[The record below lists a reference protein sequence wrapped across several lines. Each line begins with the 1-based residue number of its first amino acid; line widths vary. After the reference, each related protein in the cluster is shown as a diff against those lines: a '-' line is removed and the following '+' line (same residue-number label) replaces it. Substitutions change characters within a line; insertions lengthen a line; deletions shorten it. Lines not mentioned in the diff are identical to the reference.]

1 MSRFSLYTAIAII
14 LLTLYFWFFVKCN
27 ATGNFTG
34 REYMPDMAHS
44 KAYEYY
50 APGRTV
56 LIGNDTVS
64 LSFNGSSAR
73 EPVKGTIAR
82 GQVPYHYENT
92 DAGYEQAGRELFN
105 PYNGRFAEV
114 TGEGKKLYETNCA
127 VCHGKGDG
135 QGHIVKIGVYPAP
148 PPSYFIDRLL
158 ELPEGKM
165 FHSTQ
170 YGKNLM
176 GSYAG
181 QMSKEER
188 WKVLAY
194 VKQMQAD
201 FLAKDKKMKAEDA
214 LRLITGP
221 ASLNFKYAD
230 LKAGT
235 SLPAQASVAPTTTAA
250 DTLAQAATVVE
261 VKPSELDKIKE
272 PLKSGQIVALNNV
285 FFDTGSAKLRA
296 ESYAEL
302 DKLMAI
308 LAKNPTAK
316 VEISGHTDNVGDE
329 RKNLTLSN
337 QRATAVYDYLTGK
350 GANKS
355 QLMHKG
361 YGSSKPVAP
370 NDSAGGRAKNR
381 RTEFKVL

>member
-27 ATGNFTG
+27 AGGNFPG
-34 REYMPDMAHS
+34 REYMPDMS
-44 KAYEYY
+44 LSRAYEYY
-50 APGRTV
+50 APGRTM
-56 LIGNDTVS
+56 LIGNDTVV
-64 LSFNGSSAR
+64 LSANGTSAR

-114 TGEGKKLYETNCA
+114 TEDGKKLYETNCA

-158 ELPEGKM
+158 EMPEGKM

-181 QMSKEER
+181 QLDKEER

-194 VKQMQAD
+194 VKQIQAE
-201 FLAKDKKMKAEDA
+201 FLAKDKKMKVEDA

-230 LKAGT
+230 LKEGT
-235 SLPAQASVAPTTTAA
+235 ALPPQANAAPAVPAAA
-250 DTLAQAATVVE
+250 DTLAAKIE
-261 VKPSELDKIKE
+261 IKPSELDRIKE

-285 FFDTGSAKLRA
+285 FFDSGSAKLRP
-296 ESYAEL
+296 ESYGEL
-302 DKLMAI
+302 DKLLSI
-308 LAKNPTAK
+308 LAKNATAK

-329 RKNLTLSN
+329 RKNLDLSN
-337 QRATAVYDYLTGK
+337 RRATAVYDYLVGK
-350 GANKS
+350 GSKKE

-370 NDSAGGRAKNR
+370 NDSAAGRAKNR